1 MTLRFEWDEEKA
13 TANMAKHG
21 VDFVEAQSVF
31 ADPQSLTIFDVS
43 HSGQEERFIDIG
55 FSAFG
60 RLLVIVYTE
69 REDRIR
75 IISSRLATPNE
86 QSTYEQANS

>member
-1 MTLRFEWDEEKA
+1 MGRRKSNR
-13 TANMAKHG
+13 NMAKHG

-43 HSGQEERFIDIG
+43 HSEQEDRFVDIG

-60 RLLVIVYTE
+60 RLLVVVYTE

-86 QSTYEQANS
+86 QSTYERANS